1 MVLNILPSNRKPAQP
16 LFNRNYNLT
25 NVKFTYM
32 QKTLNLSKPIFIS
45 LIMVL
50 STTLVPGCLDGSSD
64 DEESGVN
71 ATAPATPREAMGLW
85 LPTID
90 GHIGQQSGTL
100 YGEWMDSYRQDIE
113 LTDQDG
119 NLASAEL
126 MVKTVDHSISL
137 AMISSDFDVSPAKIL
152 VHLNDR
158 TLISQVEGN
167 PALSYMSMDC
177 ELIDCVLLAPVSSVT
192 DGRSISRLDSLVPM
206 APVNSI
212 ASTFTFMTK
221 NLVTEATAL
230 NFFKDSTQANVT
242 IEIMVDGKEWI
253 YEQAFNFDWILPFI
267 YPTTDVSI
275 ERIEVTQAIQTA
287 NNDVRLVEGKDTL
300 VRVFI
305 DSGDFT
311 TVDVKVTLQYCILVF
326 CVKSIE
332 KIHTAVQNPQREN
345 YLDSANFQ
353 LPADWVTHPGMDDP
367 IPIGLFAKV
376 EHISPDGEIAY
387 LDTNT
392 ANDKLFHVAWFNA
405 THDLNL
411 HYVPITFD
419 GSIPSSTMISKGI
432 NGLDTVF
439 PTNVNPVE
447 IDTRLFRTAS
457 DYNAGDF
464 KIQGVEL
471 LNILMIYSEA
481 TGNIPYPDQLALF
494 FPSGERLTSESS
506 GKSLCG
512 SSTPEW
518 ASGSDM
524 DINSFVTISKLST
537 ACVQKHVVAHE
548 INHNLGPLGGTRES
562 CVSGSDVNNNG
573 IYEPDLGDTCDEWET
588 VEWGVGDGTW
598 GGHIGPEC
606 DGEGDDTTWNDLH
619 GTDRTIEDLGWTS
632 WFPDTET
639 NPESLISP
647 DIRELQGYCTGG
659 GDNIYFTTWI
669 SIYRWNHLF
678 DLFSD
683 WEVGNPTGRSDEG
696 KTRFVTL
703 SVGDNATGKLHY
715 TYTMDNSAINP
726 KESEGDASGQRYEVR
741 AFDENNNLIDTAA
754 IVKNSHELHQK
765 HEGLEVEEYT
775 SLVMLKETIQ
785 TSEIHLVYID
795 GNGSETLVDA
805 FYDNSKQ
812 PQISLD
818 SIPSDIGSRD
828 EEITISWS
836 IADATEMTDV
846 LYQLEY
852 SWGHDIWL
860 PIGIPDRNN
869 SVTMDLGILPGSSQA
884 AFRIRAMNGMATSYA
899 TSNSFI
905 VPFQNPTSELT
916 FSENLHDGK
925 LTYGEAFDFEI
936 KFTDP
941 DWAAPNLNS
950 FKARLVNEQG
960 IVVWG
965 EGSQTSNRL
974 ITKNIHSG
982 GSSQTGSAGNQ
993 LGHSEVGIS
1002 FPNDQILNAELL
1014 PGKYKLEIEYTDEHG
1029 GIVTE
1034 KFEFVIEVGPKQT
1047 VEYREKLLENYHNDL
1062 VQPVEGVPDIGQKE
1076 LQYVVT
1082 LQMVEAGFPIA
1093 MKDFS
1098 AVELGEMMMIPESR
1112 RNELISIADEFG
1124 NSEDYKD

>member
-1 MVLNILPSNRKPAQP
+1 
-16 LFNRNYNLT
+16 
-25 NVKFTYM
+25 M
-32 QKTLNLSKPIFIS
+32 QNTLNLSKPIFIS

-137 AMISSDFDVSPAKIL
+137 AMTSTDFDVSPAKIL

-177 ELIDCVLLAPVSSVT
+177 ELIDCEIMAPVSPVT

-230 NFFKDSTQANVT
+230 NFFTDSTQANVT

-253 YEQAFNFDWILPFI
+253 YEQAFNFDWILPLI

-353 LPADWVTHPGMDDP
+353 LPADWVTHPGIDDP

-405 THDLNL
+405 THDLNV
-411 HYVPITFD
+411 HYVPLTVN
-419 GSIPSSTMISKGI
+419 GS
-432 NGLDTVF
+432 TVPQSDANLAF
-439 PTNVNPVE
+439 RAMDALLPTNVNVIE
-447 IDTRLFRTAS
+447 IDTNWFTAAS

-464 KIQGVEL
+464 KNHGINL
-471 LNILMIYSEA
+471 LHFIMIFSEHYNA
-481 TGNIPYPDQLALF
+481 FPYPDQLVLLHPYQDKLLRAD
-494 FPSGERLTSESS
+494 GV
-506 GKSLCG
+506 SLCG
-512 SSTPEW
+512 SSTPDW
-518 ASGSDM
+518 SGQYETAGY
-524 DINSFVTISKLST
+524 VTISKVSNT
-537 ACVQKHVVAHE
+537 CIKGHTPSHE
-548 INHNLGPLGGTRES
+548 MNHNLGPLSGTYTVVD
-562 CVSGSDVNNNG
+562 CVRGAVDVNGNG
-573 IYEPDLGDTCDEWET
+573 KYDPGIDECREEESET
-588 VEWGVGDGTW
+588 FTWGNDPAEGTW

-606 DGEGDDTTWNDLH
+606 DAEGDDTEWTRIY
-619 GTDRTIEDLGWTS
+619 GSDRTIEDLGWTS
-632 WFPDTET
+632 FFPNTET
-639 NPESLISP
+639 NEDSLISP
-647 DIRELQGYCTGG
+647 DIRELMGYCRSS
-659 GDNIYFTTWI
+659 DLNEYFTKWI
-669 SIYRWNHLF
+669 SIYRWDRLY

-683 WEVGNPTGRSDEG
+683 FEVGNPDGRSDEG
-696 KTRFVTL
+696 DTRFVSFVL
-703 SVGDNATGKLHY
+703 GDHGTGKLQY
-715 TYTMDNSAINP
+715 TYTVEDSAI
-726 KESEGDASGQRYEVR
+726 KVKGGAASEAGERYEIR
-741 AFDENNNLIDTAA
+741 SYDNTKQLIDTAV
-754 IVKNSHELHQK
+754 IVKNSHHIHET
-765 HEGLEVEEYT
+765 HEGLEIEEYT
-775 SLVMLKETIQ
+775 SMILLKETIPA
-785 TSEIHLVYID
+785 TELHLVYID
-795 GNGSETLVDA
+795 QNGNETLVDS
-805 FYDNSKQ
+805 FYDDSKQ
-812 PQISLD
+812 PQISVD
-818 SIPSDIGSRD
+818 SIPAEISSRD
-828 EEITISWS
+828 EKVTISWS
-836 IADATEMTDV
+836 IADATEMPDV

-852 SWGHDIWL
+852 SWTNDIWL
-860 PIGIPDRNN
+860 PIGIPSRNN
-869 SVTMDLGILPGSSQA
+869 SMSINFGTMPGSDQA
-884 AFRIRAMNGMATSYA
+884 AFRVKAMNGMKIAYA
-899 TSNSFI
+899 TTNSF
-905 VPFQNPTSELT
+905 VLPYQNPTLNMT

-925 LTYGEAFDFEI
+925 LNYGEAFDFEI

-941 DWAAPNLNS
+941 DWAAPNLDS

-960 IVVWG
+960 NVVWG
-965 EGSQTSNRL
+965 EGAQITNRL
-974 ITKNIHSG
+974 ITKLIHSG
-982 GSSQTGSAGNQ
+982 GSSSTGSAGIEGQEKGDNWQ
-993 LGHSEVGIS
+993 GDVHGQTHNFGIRGHSQVGIS
-1002 FPNDQILNAELL
+1002 FPNDQILNAELI
-1014 PGKYKLEIEYTDEHG
+1014 PGNYKLEVEYTDEHG

-1047 VEYREKLLENYHNDL
+1047 VEYRERLLENYHNDL
-1062 VQPVEGVPDIGQKE
+1062 VQPVEGVPDLGQKE